1 MRVTIT
7 ELRKDLFRIADR
19 ALAGEPV
26 EFTYKGVVFKMAPD
40 TRSSKLARLTGQ
52 KVVAPGADLEKA
64 SRRLLKEMEAEW
76 EKDWSGCARSS
87 WTG

>member
-7 ELRKDLFRIADR
+7 KLRQDLFRIADH

-26 EFTYKGVVFKMAPD
+26 EFTYRGVVFKMAPD

-52 KVVAPGADLEKA
+52 KVVAPGGGLEKA

-76 EKDWSGCARSS
+76 EKDWSEL
-87 WTG
+87 

>member
-7 ELRKDLFRIADR
+7 ELRKDLFRIADQ

-26 EFTYKGVVFKMAPD
+26 EFTYKGVVYKMAPD

-52 KVVAPGADLEKA
+52 KVVAPGAGIENA

-76 EKDWSGCARSS
+76 EKDWSG
-87 WTG
+87 

>member
-7 ELRKDLFRIADR
+7 ELRKDLFRIADQ

-52 KVVAPGADLEKA
+52 KVVAPGAGIENA

-76 EKDWSGCARSS
+76 EKDWSG
-87 WTG
+87 

>member
-1 MRVTIT
+1 LRVTIT
-7 ELRKDLFRIADR
+7 EPRKALFRIADQ

-52 KVVAPGADLEKA
+52 KVVAPGAGLEKA
-64 SRRLLKEMEAEW
+64 SRSLLKELEAKW
-76 EKDWSGCARSS
+76 EKDWSG
-87 WTG
+87 

>member
-1 MRVTIT
+1 LRVTIT
-7 ELRKDLFRIADR
+7 ELRKDLFRIADQ

-26 EFTYKGVVFKMAPD
+26 EFTYKGVVYKMAPD

-52 KVVAPGADLEKA
+52 KVVAPGAGIENA

-76 EKDWSGCARSS
+76 EKDWSG
-87 WTG
+87 

>member
-1 MRVTIT
+1 LRVTIT
-7 ELRKDLFRIADR
+7 ELRKDLFRIADQ

-52 KVVAPGADLEKA
+52 KVVAPGAGIENA

-76 EKDWSGCARSS
+76 EKDWSG
-87 WTG
+87 